1 MSLDAA
7 IRLLDR
13 LEHGAKE
20 SRELYG
26 VCGKAAVLDDA
37 EELGWVTVGDV
48 VAITVK
54 GRRALDGARR
64 WGAICQ
70 RFGADVDL

>member
-13 LEHGAKE
+13 VEHGARE
-20 SRELYG
+20 PRELYG
-26 VCGKAAVLDDA
+26 ACGKAAVLDDA
-37 EELGWVTVGDV
+37 EELGWITVGDV
-48 VAITVK
+48 VAITDK

-64 WGAICQ
+64 WAAIC
-70 RFGADVDL
+70 R